1 MDKIPSAG
9 IIQNTCGVPV
19 FDFGGVLFDW
29 NPRYLFRRFFDGD
42 GEALERFMTEIHF
55 NDWNASMD
63 RGVSFAD
70 GVRARCRQF
79 PRYAEPIRAFDTRW
93 EETVRGPMPGME
105 GLLHRLHT
113 AGIPLFGLS
122 NTSVEKYRVL
132 RRNYPFLGR
141 LTQILLSGE
150 VGIAKPDPRI
160 FDLFLARTGLRKES
174 LLFIDDS
181 PANIAAA
188 SSLGWKAVQFTS
200 ARELEKELIGRKI
213 L

>member
-1 MDKIPSAG
+1 MA
-9 IIQNTCGVPV
+9 
-19 FDFGGVLFDW
+19 
-29 NPRYLFRRFFDGD
+29 
-42 GEALERFMTEIHF
+42 EIHF

-79 PRYAEPIRAFDTRW
+79 PRYAEPIRAFDTHW